1 MIQASMGLRN
11 QFILFHKYRKYQIFI
26 LQCIE
31 IMQLQTFYKVFTQAF
46 DETLLA
52 HVLIKFIEFNIT
64 FEISLSIC
72 LKKSGEINISKSNL
86 CFTC

>member
-11 QFILFHKYRKYQIFI
+11 KFISFYKFWKYETFI

-46 DETLLA
+46 GEKLLV
-52 HVLIKFIEFNIT
+52 HVLITVLE
-64 FEISLSIC
+64 
-72 LKKSGEINISKSNL
+72 
-86 CFTC
+86 